1 MIIEMN
7 GYWVNCTLVRR
18 NKEGKPCDCRN
29 EARCNA
35 KPNCP
40 TCMWN
45 QDYAEKHRKELT
57 LQEMTR
63 QEMATLRNRNKDFP
77 ITATRLRCLKPIEV

>member
-7 GYWVNCTLVRR
+7 GNRVNCMLVRR
-18 NKEGKPCDCRN
+18 GENGRPSDNRN

-45 QDYAEKHRKELT
+45 QAYAEKHREELT
-57 LQEMTR
+57 LHEMTR

-77 ITATRLRCLKPIEV
+77 ITATRLRCLKPIED